1 MQTSKFGG
9 EREIGKCGIG
19 RVRHSQGTSGTFL
32 TDAVKHNHEGTN
44 SHMISQ
50 MIALQTSSGLVPDLS
65 AGTAILYIGL
75 FGMVTMLT
83 MSARSALA
91 VLSWALTGV
100 FLVLGLLSIT
110 PMEVY
115 YLTLV
120 FSFLSIGAT
129 VGFNRT

>member
-1 MQTSKFGG
+1 
-9 EREIGKCGIG
+9 
-19 RVRHSQGTSGTFL
+19 
-32 TDAVKHNHEGTN
+32 
-44 SHMISQ
+44 